1 MAEVTMVDRRTE
13 TTGRREGRAFL
24 SGRSTNTAASKE
36 AKGTMMAT
44 KGGDGDRGT
53 KGVFR
58 LTNRG
63 CNGNKNRSNERR
75 KQLTLSTLSLVSL
88 KDVFGKKEKIL
99 LLAGNSSLLRDFY
112 FKSPNILFCFSILE
126 KCPKYVFLVSVDFNS
141 LPKNFV

>member
-88 KDVFGKKEKIL
+88 KDVFGKKEKIS

-112 FKSPNILFCFSILE
+112 NKSPNE
-126 KCPKYVFLVSVDFNS
+126 K
-141 LPKNFV
+141 